1 MSVFEQRLHQMVQ
14 KACYEVGM
22 LPGDD
27 ILALPEKIRELKD
40 RPCLSWDGFNVYGDK
55 KSIAEVADLIH
66 YRAART
72 PHRSARIDIEG

>member
-27 ILALPEKIRELKD
+27 IFALPEKINALKN
-40 RPCLSWDGFNVYGDK
+40 PCGLSWEGYNIFGDK
-55 KSIAEVADLIH
+55 KSIAEVAELIH

-72 PHRSARIDIEG
+72 LHRSARIY